1 MNEAKAQLDAG
12 NLDAAM
18 ESALKVVK
26 SNPTDSRARTFL
38 FELSCFAGN
47 WERAEKQLDVI
58 GHQDVNATIGSLIF
72 RQNIKAE
79 RDRLGLFSN
88 GQKPEFMMPPPDYVI
103 GLLAANNRIREG
115 NLEKARELL
124 DQVEESRPAFACQI
138 NGEES
143 SDFRDY
149 NDLTSCVFE
158 VIVKDTYVWLPI
170 EQVEKIEF
178 MPPKSL
184 RDLFWIQAKVETT
197 DGTNG
202 EMFFPALYVN
212 SFKSGN
218 DQVRLGKVTDWQ
230 EVGSEIYAGEGM
242 RLFQIDGG
250 HKPISELTEIKFV
263 PVEEQPNEELDQQ
276 SDQQSDEQS
285 QSA

>member
-1 MNEAKAQLDAG
+1 MNTAKTQLDAG

-18 ESALKVVK
+18 EAALNVVK
-26 SNPTDSRARTFL
+26 ANPTDVKARTFL

-58 GHQDVNATIGSLIF
+58 GHQDVNAMIGSHIF

-79 RDRLGLFSN
+79 QSRLRLFAADH
-88 GQKPEFMMPPPDYVI
+88 KPDFIMTPPDYVI

-115 NLEKARELL
+115 NYEKARELL
-124 DQVEESRPAFACQI
+124 DQIEESRPAFACTI
-138 NGEES
+138 DGVKA

-158 VIVKDTYVWLPI
+158 VIVKDTYIWLPM

-178 MPPKSL
+178 IAPKSL

-197 DGTNG
+197 NGTNG
-202 EMFFPALYVN
+202 EMFFPALYAN
-212 SFKSGN
+212 SFKSDN
-218 DQVRLGKVTDWQ
+218 DQVRLGKASDWKD
-230 EVGSEIYAGEGM
+230 VGSDIYAGEGM
-242 RLFQIDGG
+242 RLFQVGDG
-250 HKPISELTEIKFV
+250 HRAISDLTEIEFAPTTDV
-263 PVEEQPNEELDQQ
+263 ADAP
-276 SDQQSDEQS
+276 DEPLAE
-285 QSA
+285 SAETA